1 MRSPTPIR
9 KQKMKLTKSWG
20 LGYECNGQEKDTHG
34 RERDFHIV
42 VVFVRKNGTNIVHLV
57 F

>member
-34 RERDFHIV
+34 REREIS
-42 VVFVRKNGTNIVHLV
+42 T
-57 F
+57 